1 MGKSPVAG
9 YLDIEGILAVA
20 KEQGV
25 DAIHPGAGPCYA
37 GACRALAS
45 PARNALDPGLAG
57 LLGMDGDRPGMCLRR
72 SS

>member
-25 DAIHPGAGPCYA
+25 DAIHPGAG
-37 GACRALAS
+37 RATWG
-45 PARNALDPGLAG
+45 PVAR
-57 LLGMDGDRPGMCLRR
+57 LRHR
-72 SS
+72 QEVH

>member
-25 DAIHPGAGPCYA
+25 DAIHPGAD
-37 GACRALAS
+37 
-45 PARNALDPGLAG
+45 NADWLPIS
-57 LLGMDGDRPGMCLRR
+57 RLRQG
-72 SS
+72 